1 VVCGVVL
8 ERLDL
13 AVFGYRFWIAG
24 AAAMELAEK
33 AERVGWKMN

>member
-1 VVCGVVL
+1 VVL

-13 AVFGYRFWIAG
+13 VAMESRVWLLD

-33 AERVGWKMN
+33 MECPVWKMN